1 MNDNT
6 PNNLTKREYFA
17 ATAMQA
23 IVVQG
28 ALKPNLAVS
37 IAIDYADTLIA
48 MLNSKEFQPAPVDP
62 QYEFG
67 EALEI
72 FIEYISLQSNCGSRT
87 MARKLA
93 PGLLRAVP
101 VLLSRKPELLN
112 ELVDVAAEM
121 RSLNIYWAQKHLA
134 HSDHLY

>member
-48 MLNSKEFQPAPVDP
+48 MLNSPENQPAPTNPTEDN
-62 QYEFG
+62 
-67 EALEI
+67 ALSNAFEI
-72 FIEYISLQSNCGSRT
+72 FIDYIALQSNCGSTT

-93 PGLLRAVP
+93 PNLLSAVP

-121 RSLNIYWAQKHLA
+121 KSLNN
-134 HSDHLY
+134 